1 MLAAQE
7 DLPAVPLLPVRL
19 HSCTLAHLYGG
30 TGSALVTEMDGNT
43 GATDTPE
50 GAEKN
55 EHEKNSAELAKNGLE
70 EARKLVEDGRI
81 HDALE
86 LLAKLE
92 KRTRLLGD
100 AKSNSLLQ
108 VTIVNTC
115 FAAGKMDSLIS
126 YVERLAKK
134 KSHIKEAVDDMV
146 RACCAF
152 VSKIADKNSMV
163 KLIEIL
169 REITIGKTSVE
180 TEWFQLTAMLSWIK
194 EEEGD
199 IEAARAI
206 LIELD
211 PLACHML
218 SSDKKLALLIR
229 QLRLCVLVG
238 DFARARTIKN
248 HIPENAFTGE
258 SEECQRMLIQYHELM
273 IKLCHEDGDDY
284 LCISKHYEEMSRIPI
299 ISNDEASRHMIM
311 KLCITYAILSA
322 PNDEKMKLLD
332 MLAKNELR
340 HFLPDYFHLVDLF
353 IEPQLI
359 HFQNDVAKQLGQ
371 PALADV
377 GYSTETGVFNLKT
390 SAGQKRWEE
399 LRIRTVQHNIQVI
412 SKYYSHISLARL
424 AELAENDTNGIEE
437 LLSEMIDR
445 AWLKGAKINQPE
457 GYIEFATEEDTEKL
471 LCNSGNEMSEMLEI
485 LANTAALVNRE
496 ERNAA
501 I

>member
-1 MLAAQE
+1 MINRDQGVE
-7 DLPAVPLLPVRL
+7 ISELPVRL

-70 EARKLVEDGRI
+70 EARKL
-81 HDALE
+81 
-86 LLAKLE
+86 
-92 KRTRLLGD
+92 KRGPACSAMRR
-100 AKSNSLLQ
+100 
-108 VTIVNTC
+108 
-115 FAAGKMDSLIS
+115 KMDSLIS

-390 SAGQKRWEE
+390 SAGHFKV
-399 LRIRTVQHNIQVI
+399 LLT
-412 SKYYSHISLARL
+412 HIACS
-424 AELAENDTNGIEE
+424 
-437 LLSEMIDR
+437 
-445 AWLKGAKINQPE
+445 P
-457 GYIEFATEEDTEKL
+457 
-471 LCNSGNEMSEMLEI
+471 C
-485 LANTAALVNRE
+485 
-496 ERNAA
+496 
-501 I
+501 